1 MMLRAIPA
9 LLALLLLGSAC
20 IGGGDKAPSA
30 PATRAAPEATATVA
44 GGAAND
50 PDEGDDASASSDTGA
65 IDTVFESLLG
75 GGLSGASGSGGSLE
89 PGDPALKALLP
100 SADEFPAGFV
110 PFGEFTFSTPDGVS
124 EAGKIDLAM
133 SMAIAGDIDVAN
145 PDLSSVGM
153 LMAMVMKP
161 EDLQD
166 LGDAFGAIDDLD
178 PDQMEQEILAGMR
191 QGAGGALNG
200 VELTDVQVFK
210 LDDLGDGGFGMQM
223 TMDMSGRIGG
233 FGGASGEAPP
243 FDSMTMRMY
252 IFAHGDYVG
261 ATMRLGYSDTLP
273 PADDELALARVID
286 GKLASAP

>member
-20 IGGGDKAPSA
+20 IGGGDKSP
-30 PATRAAPEATATVA
+30 PETATREAPEATATPSDR
-44 GGAAND
+44 AASEPED
-50 PDEGDDASASSDTGA
+50 SDAASDSSGTGA

-75 GGLSGASGSGGSLE
+75 GGLSGASGSGGALE

-100 SADEFPAGFV
+100 SADEFPNGFV

-124 EAGKIDLAM
+124 QAGKIDMAM
-133 SMAIAGDIDVAN
+133 SMAVAGDITSAN

-166 LGDAFGAIDDLD
+166 LGDAFGQIDDLD
-178 PDQMEQEILAGMR
+178 PEQLEEEILAGMR
-191 QGAGGALNG
+191 QGAGAFGG

-223 TMDMSGRIGG
+223 TMDMSGLAGA

-243 FDSMTMRMY
+243 FESMTMRMY

-273 PADDELALARVID
+273 AGDDELALARVID
-286 GKLASAP
+286 AKLASAP